1 MVYPNCIKRYINVA
15 LTPVEYEINIVQNT
29 PLPEDEIEEMT
40 MDMSLVE
47 AKIMSRKWFMKKWF
61 EMTDDEVQEELEQI
75 ALEREIIEDSAM
87 PTEGEVP
94 PYPDNQ
100 DPNNGEEEEDVPQEI
115 DFSEGDEK

>member
-1 MVYPNCIKRYINVA
+1 
-15 LTPVEYEINIVQNT
+15 
-29 PLPEDEIEEMT
+29 
-40 MDMSLVE
+40 
-47 AKIMSRKWFMKKWF
+47 MKKWL

-75 ALEREIIEDSAM
+75 AFEREIIEDSAM

-100 DPNNGEEEEDVPQEI
+100 DPSNGEEEEDVPQEI